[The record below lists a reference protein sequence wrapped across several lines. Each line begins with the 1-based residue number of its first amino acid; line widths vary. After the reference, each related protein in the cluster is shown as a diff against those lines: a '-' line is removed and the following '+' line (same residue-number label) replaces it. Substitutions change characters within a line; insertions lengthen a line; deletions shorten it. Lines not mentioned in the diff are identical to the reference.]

1 MNTTE
6 NPETKMIDPHTARD
20 RETEV
25 RCAVALA
32 PATPVMYDR

>member
-6 NPETKMIDPHTARD
+6 NPETKTSDPQTARD
-20 RETEV
+20 LDTEV

-32 PATPVMYDR
+32 PATPVM